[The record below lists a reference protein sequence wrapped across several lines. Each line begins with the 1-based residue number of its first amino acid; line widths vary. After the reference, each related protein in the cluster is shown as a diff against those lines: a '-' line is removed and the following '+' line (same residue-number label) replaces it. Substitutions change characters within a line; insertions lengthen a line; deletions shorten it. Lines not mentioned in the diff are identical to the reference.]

1 MRKLGQRRDSFLDKR
16 VEFLVKIRDAAQMIS
31 DSVNDYI
38 DSLAPKE
45 VKREQVVPEEIF
57 DCLNYEGQQGA
68 KLGSFETASQDKN
81 DESKFKAAYD
91 TLDQTK
97 ATIKDRYHGQEYQHT
112 YWTFNQKI
120 YRQRTTKK

>member
-1 MRKLGQRRDSFLDKR
+1 MLA
-16 VEFLVKIRDAAQMIS
+16 DAT
-31 DSVNDYI
+31 NDFI

-45 VKREQVVPEEIF
+45 IKRDQAVPEEVF
-57 DCLNYEGQQGA
+57 NCLTFEAQTGQ
-68 KLGSFETASQDKN
+68 KLGAFETASQDKN

>member
-1 MRKLGQRRDSFLDKR
+1 MDKR

-45 VKREQVVPEEIF
+45 VKREQAVTEDVFNCLTYEE
-57 DCLNYEGQQGA
+57 QQGA
-68 KLGSFETASQDKN
+68 KLGIFETASQDKN
-81 DESKFKAAYD
+81 DQAKFKVAFD
-91 TLDQTK
+91 ILTK
-97 ATIKDRYHGQEYQHT
+97 ANATIQDRYHGRDYQHT

-120 YRQRTTKK
+120 YRQRRTQK